1 MVKSKCILAVTLLSL
16 AASSLAAAV
25 EQPISPA
32 EVPHAVAQA
41 VSDRYPAAQGVQ
53 FAREIA
59 HGQAVYAVKLAVAGA
74 RTELCVAR
82 SGGIESEQQA
92 ITAATL
98 PTAVQDSL
106 VASGFHPSEV
116 VAARRTIR
124 FGQSAPAT
132 YEILVDFQ
140 GAQHKVMFDGTG
152 QLVTAP
158 PPSGCIGEPG
168 PTSNRVARSAPHASA
183 PRASQI
189 PA

>member
-1 MVKSKCILAVTLLSL
+1 MFKSKCILAVTLLSL

-25 EQPISPA
+25 EQPISLSL
-32 EVPHAVAQA
+32 VPHAVAQA
-41 VSDRYPAAQGVQ
+41 VSERYPTAQGVQ

-74 RTELCVAR
+74 QTELCVAR
-82 SGGIESEQQA
+82 TGDIEREQQA
-92 ITAATL
+92 ITAAAL
-98 PTAVQDSL
+98 PAAVQDSL

-124 FGQSAPAT
+124 FAQSALAT
-132 YEILVDFQ
+132 YELLVDFQ
-140 GAQHKVMFDGTG
+140 GAEHKVMFDAKG

-158 PPSGCIGEPG
+158 PPSGCVGERG
-168 PTSNRVARSAPHASA
+168 PASDRVARGLPSAT
-183 PRASQI
+183 RI